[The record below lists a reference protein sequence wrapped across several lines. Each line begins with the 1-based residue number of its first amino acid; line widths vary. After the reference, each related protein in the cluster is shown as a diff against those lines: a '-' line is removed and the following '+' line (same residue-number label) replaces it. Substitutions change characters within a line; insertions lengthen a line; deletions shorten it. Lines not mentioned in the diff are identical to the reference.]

1 MLKLRTKEITEAEI
15 AQYHR
20 DGAVLLKGA
29 LDPEELA
36 LLEKGVDEAYA
47 DPGPRS
53 SVVRDPDGEGETLV
67 ETSPSDR
74 SAALRELREA
84 GHIAEIAGRVMQVP
98 STQLIFEQIFYKT
111 RGRIVPTPWHQ
122 DTPFLRVRGYDMCRV
137 WLTCDYSPADITVQ
151 MVRGSHRWNV
161 VFGVGTGE
169 EEMVVKSED
178 SPYHNNENLGD
189 PNMPRTPDVARYRDS
204 FDILSFDVEPGD
216 ALVFQGNMIHGA
228 FGRESWERPRRAF
241 ATMWGG
247 PDIRYYKPSG
257 KAFPPP
263 GDLRNHPIPNGARIG
278 DHPEVFPL
286 GWRADG

>member
-1 MLKLRTKEITEAEI
+1 MSRTIAISEAQI
-15 AQYHR
+15 ATYHR
-20 DGAVLLKGA
+20 DGAVLLKGM
-29 LDPEELA
+29 LDTEELG
-36 LLEKGVDEAYA
+36 LLEAGVDEAYA

-74 SAALRELREA
+74 SPTLRDLKARGPMAQIAA
-84 GHIAEIAGRVMQVP
+84 RVMQVP
-98 STQLIFEQIFYKT
+98 SAQLIFEQIFYKT

-137 WLTCDYSPADITVQ
+137 WLTCDHSPADITVQ

-161 VFGVGTGE
+161 VYGVGTGE
-169 EEMVVKSED
+169 EDAVVKAED
-178 SPYHNNENLGD
+178 STDYNNHNLGD
-189 PNMPRTPDVARYRDS
+189 PNLPRTPDVARYRDS

-216 ALVFQGNMIHGA
+216 ALVFQGNMLHGA
-228 FGRESWERPRRAF
+228 SGRDQWDSPRRAF

-247 PDIRYYKPSG
+247 PEIRYHKPAG

-263 GDLRNHPIPNGARIG
+263 GNLRDHPVPNGARIG
-278 DHPEVFPL
+278 DHEAVFPL
-286 GWRADG
+286 GWRAA